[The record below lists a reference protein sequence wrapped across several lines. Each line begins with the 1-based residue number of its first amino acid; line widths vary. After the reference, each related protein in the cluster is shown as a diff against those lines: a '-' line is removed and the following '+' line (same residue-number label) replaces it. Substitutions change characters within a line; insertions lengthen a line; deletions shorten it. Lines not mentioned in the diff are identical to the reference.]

1 MSFKKY
7 TQCYAHKPGDKP
19 FNESDLAGL
28 AILHGLVPGVLF
40 GALTGLAVGF
50 LAGGPIGAVVG
61 IFSGISVGLALAL
74 TEASNEWRY
83 HRLACVSG
91 VKCAVG
97 TVREQPTRGDLGEF
111 DNDQFFDLQLM
122 PHPLGRDVD
131 GQKHFAYDYAQPS
144 DNYKAGK
151 PGIVYGKDAQDALAK
166 HPRNDVYIDGAQG
179 GELVRPSIV
188 DLPYDTTINVLH
200 CEAEGDFWVRM
211 SELGLA
217 IGALVALLALLTA
230 GAAYAGGAAGAA
242 IGCAIGGIF
251 GPIGCLIG
259 AILGAILGALL
270 AGGAAAAVSYAIIQA
285 ILQAIFDADP
295 GDVADANVGDDP
307 LEPLRAGDRVVVL
320 GEHVY
325 DGFHEG
331 WHEIH
336 PLMAVI
342 KIADRKLHGESNYY
356 LEWDPD
362 FPDSAKPPD
371 DLPDMPNAP
380 PDQDITKLSPDDMR
394 QGLESDKF
402 RRRVE
407 WLRGRWCALLGEAF
421 DAGVRQTQQGLT
433 HRWTV
438 HPLVDGCQPGDAPPI
453 IK

>member
-1 MSFKKY
+1 MTFKKY
-7 TQCYAHKPGDKP
+7 TQCYAHTPGDKP

-28 AILHGLVPGVLF
+28 AIVHGLLPGAFF
-40 GALTGLAVGF
+40 GALTGLALGF
-50 LAGGPIGAVVG
+50 LAGGPIGAVIG
-61 IFSGISVGLALAL
+61 IFSGITVGLALAL
-74 TEASNEWRY
+74 NEAANEWRF

-97 TVREQPTRGDLGEF
+97 TVREQPTRGDLGQF

-122 PHPLGRDVD
+122 PHPIGHDVD
-131 GQKHFAYDYAQPS
+131 GQKHFAYDYAKPS
-144 DNYKAGK
+144 DNYKIPK
-151 PGIVYGKDAQDALAK
+151 PGFVYGKAAQDALDK
-166 HPRNDVYIDGAQG
+166 HLRNDVYIDGAQG
-179 GELVRPSIV
+179 SELVMPTIA
-188 DLPYDTTINVLH
+188 DLPYDTTRNVLH

-211 SELGLA
+211 ADLGLA
-217 IGALVALLALLTA
+217 LGALIALLVLVTA

-242 IGCAIGGIF
+242 IGCAIGGFF

-270 AGGAAAAVSYAIIQA
+270 AGGAAAGISYLIIQA
-285 ILQAIFDADP
+285 ILEAIFDADP
-295 GDVADANVGDDP
+295 GDVEDANVGDHALGP
-307 LEPLRAGDRVVVL
+307 ISAGDRVVVL

-342 KIADRKLHGESNYY
+342 KIADRKLNAETNYY
-356 LEWDPD
+356 LEWDPN
-362 FPDSAKPPD
+362 FPDSAKLPE
-371 DLPDMPNAP
+371 DLPEMPATP
-380 PDQDITKLSPDDMR
+380 PDQDITKLSRDDMR
-394 QGLESDKF
+394 RGLESDKF

-407 WLRGRWCALLGEAF
+407 WLRARWCALLREAF
-421 DAGVRQTQQGLT
+421 DEGVRRTQQGLT
-433 HRWTV
+433 HRWTI
-438 HPLVDGCQPGDAPPI
+438 HPQVDGCQPGDGPPI